1 MFDTK
6 KMFKNTKMSNKNVQ
20 LLTIEKIKELNP
32 NQPEIPDH
40 SYRILIAGVSG
51 SGKTNSLI

>member
-20 LLTIEKIKELNP
+20 LITKERIKELNP

>member
-6 KMFKNTKMSNKNVQ
+6 KMFKNTKMSNKNVY
-20 LLTIEKIKELNP
+20 LITKERIKELNP

>member
-20 LLTIEKIKELNP
+20 LITKEKIKELNP

-51 SGKTNSLI
+51 SGKTNSLL

>member
-6 KMFKNTKMSNKNVQ
+6 KMFKITKMFKKNVQ
-20 LLTIEKIKELNP
+20 LITKEKIKELNP

-51 SGKTNSLI
+51 PGKTN

>member
-6 KMFKNTKMSNKNVQ
+6 KMFKITKMFKKNVQ
-20 LLTIEKIKELNP
+20 LITKEKIKELNP

-51 SGKTNSLI
+51 PGKTNSLI